1 MQYIGTWEL
10 PKNQRTKFRNYRRV
24 MQRVEKSVK
33 SKYPQINFKRDF
45 PVVPNMSTEKV
56 ELANTYFNEGKK
68 IIGPT
73 KKRKYKPKPVGLM
86 GISTIRQRFVKSRR
100 TSSIPAVALTA
111 SGSSS
116 SQNVPSQ
123 QLTGFR
129 RFLVNQRGVN
139 VDTFNT

>member
-1 MQYIGTWEL
+1 MQI
-10 PKNQRTKFRNYRRV
+10 
-24 MQRVEKSVK
+24 
-33 SKYPQINFKRDF
+33 D
-45 PVVPNMSTEKV
+45 VPNMSTEKV

-86 GISTIRQRFVKSRR
+86 GISSIVKRFR
-100 TSSIPAVALTA
+100 TSSIPHNSSVPAVALTT
-111 SGSSS
+111 SRSSS

>member
-1 MQYIGTWEL
+1 MA
-10 PKNQRTKFRNYRRV
+10 
-24 MQRVEKSVK
+24 
-33 SKYPQINFKRDF
+33 
-45 PVVPNMSTEKV
+45 NMSTEKV

-86 GISTIRQRFVKSRR
+86 GISTIVQRFVKSRR